1 MSSSLQPGADV
12 VVDLELANFGRFS
25 NSPTC
30 RGGQGAGIPPPATGP
45 PPGGP
50 KSFWKQV
57 VKSQAQRCFYNPPLP
72 TRGCGWG
79 QLRAVSPRG
88 AGPRLLAG
96 AHLASLRVSSH
107 LVKELERLQPDV
119 FHFVVSSLPASGLA
133 GSPAAADHGGSVR
146 WVGETCQSGWWY
158 HPDCSQPGL
167 PHCLVFPICPFFIF
181 HRNTA

>member
-1 MSSSLQPGADV
+1 MILNWPILGGFPTHLHVVADREPASRCLPP
-12 VVDLELANFGRFS
+12 DLLLEDLNL
-25 NSPTC
+25 
-30 RGGQGAGIPPPATGP
+30 
-45 PPGGP
+45 
-50 KSFWKQV
+50 FWKQV

-79 QLRAVSPRG
+79 QPRAVSPRG

-96 AHLASLRVSSH
+96 AHLASPCVSSH

-119 FHFVVSSLPASGLA
+119 FHFVVSSLPASGLT

-167 PHCLVFPICPFFIF
+167 PH
-181 HRNTA
+181 